1 MNKFSKHFFLFV
13 VFSFSLN
20 LINAQNQIL
29 TAIIENAADNSPI
42 PSVHV
47 INLSQVVGVI
57 TDKSGKF
64 EIKAKLNDTLY
75 LSYLGFKSI
84 KVRVTNDLIKFKN
97 SKIQLTELAYAL
109 EEVIIKPYELTGY
122 LEIDAKNIPLSK
134 SYRYSIPGLPSK
146 GYEGG
151 SRNSG
156 AFSKVVNSIFNPAD
170 FLYNLFG
177 KQPKQLKKLKQMK
190 EDYRIRELLSSKFDR
205 ETLVELLQI
214 EKIDIDEILRNC
226 NFSDSFISSAN
237 DLQILDAISGCY
249 EEFKVLNRK

>member
-1 MNKFSKHFFLFV
+1 MNKFSKHFFLFI

-57 TDKSGKF
+57 TDESGKF

-109 EEVIIKPYELTGY
+109 EEGIIKPYELTG
-122 LEIDAKNIPLSK
+122 L
-134 SYRYSIPGLPSK
+134 
-146 GYEGG
+146 G
-151 SRNSG
+151 SP
-156 AFSKVVNSIFNPAD
+156 I
-170 FLYNLFG
+170 
-177 KQPKQLKKLKQMK
+177 
-190 EDYRIRELLSSKFDR
+190 
-205 ETLVELLQI
+205 
-214 EKIDIDEILRNC
+214 
-226 NFSDSFISSAN
+226 IS
-237 DLQILDAISGCY
+237 
-249 EEFKVLNRK
+249 

>member
-1 MNKFSKHFFLFV
+1 MRFPNKKIFLAIL
-13 VFSFSLN
+13 FSLLVGN
-20 LINAQNQIL
+20 LVAQNQTL
-29 TAIIENAADNSPI
+29 TAFVENAADNKPI

-47 INLSQVVGVI
+47 INLSQVIGVI

-64 EIKAKLNDTLY
+64 EIPAKLNDTLY

-84 KVRVTNDLIKFKN
+84 KIRVTNDFLKFEN

-109 EEVIIKPYELTGY
+109 EEVIVSPYKLTGY
-122 LEIDAKNIPLSK
+122 LDIDAKNIPISK
-134 SYRYSIPGLPSK
+134 SFRYSIPGLPTR

-151 SRNSG
+151 SRNVG
-156 AFSKVVNSIFNPAD
+156 AFSKVINSIFNPAD

-177 KQPKQLKKLKQMK
+177 KNPRQLKKLKQMK
-190 EDYRIRELLSSKFDR
+190 DDYRIRELLASKFDR
-205 ETLVELLQI
+205 ETLQELLQI

-226 NFSDSFISSAN
+226 NYSDNFIITAN

>member
-1 MNKFSKHFFLFV
+1 MRFPNKKIFLAILFNFIV
-13 VFSFSLN
+13 GN
-20 LINAQNQIL
+20 LVAQNQTL
-29 TAIIENAADNSPI
+29 TAFVENAADNKPI

-47 INLSQVVGVI
+47 INLSQVIGVI

-64 EIKAKLNDTLY
+64 EIPAKLNDTLY

-84 KVRVTNDLIKFKN
+84 KIRVTNDFLKFEN

-109 EEVIIKPYELTGY
+109 EEVIVSPYKLTGY
-122 LEIDAKNIPLSK
+122 LDIDAKNIPISK
-134 SYRYSIPGLPSK
+134 SFRYSIPGLPTR

-151 SRNSG
+151 SRNVG
-156 AFSKVVNSIFNPAD
+156 AFSKVINSIFNPAD

-177 KQPKQLKKLKQMK
+177 KNPRQLKKLKQMK
-190 EDYRIRELLSSKFDR
+190 DDYRIRELLASKFDR
-205 ETLVELLQI
+205 ETLQELLQI

-226 NFSDSFISSAN
+226 NYSDNFIITAN

>member
-64 EIKAKLNDTLY
+64 KIQAKLNDTLY

-226 NFSDSFISSAN
+226 NFSDSFILSAN

>member
-1 MNKFSKHFFLFV
+1 MRFPYKKIFLTILLNIV
-13 VFSFSLN
+13 VGN
-20 LINAQNQIL
+20 LVAQNQTL
-29 TAIIENAADNSPI
+29 TAFVENAADDKPI

-47 INLSQVVGVI
+47 INLSQVIGVI

-64 EIKAKLNDTLY
+64 EIPAKLNDTLY

-84 KVRVTNDLIKFKN
+84 KIRITNDFLKFEN

-109 EEVIIKPYELTGY
+109 EEVIVSPYKLTGY
-122 LEIDAKNIPLSK
+122 LDIDAKNIPISK
-134 SYRYSIPGLPSK
+134 SFRYSIPGLPTR

-151 SRNSG
+151 SRNVG
-156 AFSKVVNSIFNPAD
+156 AFSKVINSIFNPAD

-177 KQPKQLKKLKQMK
+177 KNPRQLKKLKQMK
-190 EDYRIRELLSSKFDR
+190 DDYRIRELLASKFDR
-205 ETLVELLQI
+205 ETLQELLQI

-226 NFSDSFISSAN
+226 NYSDNFIITAN

>member
-1 MNKFSKHFFLFV
+1 MNKIHLLFLIVSILSSSTIFSQ
-13 VFSFSLN
+13 N
-20 LINAQNQIL
+20 LVA
-29 TAIIENAADNSPI
+29 TVENSSDNKPI
-42 PSVHV
+42 SSVHV
-47 INLSQVVGVI
+47 INLTQVVGVI
-57 TDKSGKF
+57 TNKQGKF
-64 EIKAKLNDTLY
+64 EIPAKLNDTLY

-84 KVRVTNDLIKFKN
+84 KVRVTNDLLKFEN

-109 EEVIIKPYELTGY
+109 EEVIVKPYELTGY
-122 LEIDAKNIPLSK
+122 LEIDAKNVPVSQ
-134 SYRYSIPGLPSK
+134 SFRYSIPGLPSR

-156 AFSKVVNSIFNPAD
+156 AFSKVINSIFNPVD

-177 KQPKQLKKLKQMK
+177 KNPRQLKKLKQMK

-214 EKIDIDEILRNC
+214 QRVDIDEILRNC
-226 NFSDSFISSAN
+226 NFSDSFIETAN